1 MSYGQA
7 GQQQRCP
14 EQLLHTRWVLWI
26 SRPAEQGNMPEVTV
40 FLFYTRLK
48 VPGDRRL
55 TDPQGQ

>member
-1 MSYGQA
+1 MDRLDNSNGALSSCCIPGGCSGFQ
-7 GQQQRCP
+7 G
-14 EQLLHTRWVLWI
+14 LLNR
-26 SRPAEQGNMPEVTV
+26 NMPEVTV